1 MSSYPKSGEKEEED
15 GDKEEEPTWELVTK
29 PEVPQM
35 PPPRFRL
42 SATEWVV
49 LSAKAAMY
57 LDQWYISWSLY
68 ALLWYCG

>member
-1 MSSYPKSGEKEEED
+1 MSSYSEPSEKEGTD
-15 GDKEEEPTWELVTK
+15 EEPTWELVTK

-57 LDQWYISWSLY
+57 LDQWYISWTLY